1 MDSKN
6 ELVDFQNLKKDQ
18 FIQKEEPI
26 EVDFIKK
33 EKIEEEE
40 YFSVPV
46 ESFEVD
52 KDSVK
57 KEEFEN
63 DEIKNSSS
71 SNVWKK
77 FNLFITTSKL
87 HEFKNQV

>member
-6 ELVDFQNLKKDQ
+6 ELVEFETPKKDQ
-18 FIQKEEPI
+18 LIPKIEPI

-57 KEEFEN
+57 KEEFDI
-63 DEIKNSSS
+63 DEIDSSS

-77 FNLFITTSKL
+77 LICP
-87 HEFKNQV
+87 

>member
-1 MDSKN
+1 MASKN
-6 ELVDFQNLKKDQ
+6 ELVEYQNFKKDLLTPK
-18 FIQKEEPI
+18 IEPI

-63 DEIKNSSS
+63 DEIKNFSS
-71 SNVWKK
+71 SNV
-77 FNLFITTSKL
+77 
-87 HEFKNQV
+87 